1 MPTEALHVES
11 QSVSGIDRIIHE
23 PARLLLLAQLFEAE
37 SADLLYLL
45 RQTGLTK
52 GNLSA
57 HLRKL
62 EEAGYVGV
70 EKTFVERLPLTV
82 IRLTE
87 DGRGAVEAYRKQM
100 LEVLE
105 AFETHEKGGP

>member
-1 MPTEALHVES
+1 MPTETPKTDS
-11 QSVSGIDRIIHE
+11 QPLTEIDRIIHE
-23 PARLLLLAQLFEAE
+23 PARLLLLAQLFETE
-37 SADLLYLL
+37 SADFLYLL

-70 EKTFVERLPLTV
+70 EKTFVDRLPLTV
-82 IRLTE
+82 IRLTD
-87 DGRGAVEAYRKQM
+87 DGRTAVEVYRKQM
-100 LEVLE
+100 LEVLG
-105 AFETHEKGGP
+105 AFEAPA

>member
-1 MPTEALHVES
+1 MPTETPQVES
-11 QSVSGIDRIIHE
+11 QSVGGIDRIIHE
-23 PARLLLLAQLFEAE
+23 PARLLLLAQLFETE
-37 SADLLYLL
+37 SADFLYLL

-70 EKTFVERLPLTV
+70 EKTFVDRLPLTV
-82 IRLTE
+82 IRLTD
-87 DGRGAVEAYRKQM
+87 DGRTAVEVYRKQM
-100 LEVLE
+100 LEVLG
-105 AFETHEKGGP
+105 AFEAPA

>member
-1 MPTEALHVES
+1 MPTETPNVEV
-11 QSVSGIDRIIHE
+11 QPIGEIDRIIHE
-23 PARLLLLAQLFEAE
+23 PARLLLLAQLFEVE
-37 SADLLYLL
+37 SADFLYLL

-62 EEAGYVGV
+62 EEAGYVEV

-82 IRLTE
+82 IRLT
-87 DGRGAVEAYRKQM
+87 DVGRKAAQAYRKQM
-100 LEVLE
+100 MEMLAVFE
-105 AFETHEKGGP
+105 AHEQEKA

>member
-1 MPTEALHVES
+1 MPTETRNSGL
-11 QSVSGIDRIIHE
+11 QSLADVDRIIHE
-23 PARLLLLAQLFEAE
+23 PARLLLLAHLIGPE
-37 SADLLYLL
+37 SADFLYLL

-62 EEAGYVGV
+62 EEAGYVSV

-82 IRLTE
+82 IRLTVA
-87 DGRGAVEAYRKQM
+87 GRKAVGAYRAQM
-100 LEVLE
+100 LDVLE
-105 AFETHEKGGP
+105 TFNDLI

>member
-1 MPTEALHVES
+1 MPTDRSNSSL
-11 QSVSGIDRIIHE
+11 QSLTDIDRAIHE
-23 PARLLLLAQLFEAE
+23 PARLLLLAHLVGAK
-37 SADLLYLL
+37 SADFLYLL

-62 EEAGYVGV
+62 EEAGYVDV

-82 IRLTE
+82 VRLTAAGLE
-87 DGRGAVEAYRKQM
+87 AITAYRKQM
-100 LEVLE
+100 LEVLG
-105 AFETHEKGGP
+105 AFDGRA